1 VECEQDD
8 AGEVDEGVVV
18 EGVEGVEEVEVN
30 FKKQTAKWIL
40 TKWIC
45 SS

>member
-1 VECEQDD
+1 MECKQDD
-8 AGEVDEGVVV
+8 AGEVDEGVRK
-18 EGVEGVEEVEVN
+18 VEGVEEVEVN

-40 TKWIC
+40 TKWTC